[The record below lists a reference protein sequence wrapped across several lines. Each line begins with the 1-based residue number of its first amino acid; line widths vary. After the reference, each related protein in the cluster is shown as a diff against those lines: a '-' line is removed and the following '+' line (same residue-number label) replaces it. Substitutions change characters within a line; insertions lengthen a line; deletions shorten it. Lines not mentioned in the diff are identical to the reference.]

1 MSASIFFSLAFAHF
15 LAVISPGPDFFYIVK
30 TSLQKRLSYVLTAAL
45 AIGFGVFLHSM
56 FSVYAFRILYQIIP
70 NLYVF
75 IGSLGGIYLLYL
87 GISGLRNYKI
97 EELENSIPRKEEE
110 DLFKGF
116 REGLLVNVLNV
127 KAFIFFIS
135 LFGGIAE
142 KTSLNFQILI
152 SLYFFIATSLW
163 FMVLS
168 YFLKLGSRSILTKSV
183 QKKIVI
189 ISSVG
194 LIFVGIGLIIYV
206 WT

>member
-15 LAVISPGPDFFYIVK
+15 LAVISPGPDFFYVVK
-30 TSLQKRLSYVLTAAL
+30 TSLQKRLSYAL
-45 AIGFGVFLHSM
+45 IASFAIGFGVFLHSM

-75 IGSLGGIYLLYL
+75 IGSLGGMYLLYL
-87 GISGLRNYKI
+87 GISGLRNNEI
-97 EELENSIPRKEEE
+97 EELANSTQRKEEE
-110 DLFKGF
+110 NLFKGF
-116 REGLLVNVLNV
+116 REGLLVNALNV

-142 KTSLNFQILI
+142 KTSLNFQIFI
-152 SLYFFIATSLW
+152 SIYFFIATGIW

-168 YFLKLGSRSILTKSV
+168 FILNRGFKSLLNHSV
-183 QKKIVI
+183 QRAISK
-189 ISSVG
+189 ISSCFLIAIGFG
-194 LIFVGIGLIIYV
+194 LGVYV

>member
-1 MSASIFFSLAFAHF
+1 MSSSIFFSLAFAHF

-87 GISGLRNYKI
+87 GVSGLRNNEI

-142 KTSLNFQILI
+142 KTSLNFQIFI
-152 SLYFFIATSLW
+152 SLYFFLATSLW

-168 YFLKLGSRSILTKSV
+168 YFLKLGSRSMLTKSV

>member
-15 LAVISPGPDFFYIVK
+15 LAVISPGPDFFYVVK
-30 TSLQKRLSYVLTAAL
+30 TSLQKRLSYAL
-45 AIGFGVFLHSM
+45 IASFAIGFGVFLHSM
-56 FSVYAFRILYQIIP
+56 FSVYAFKILYQIIP

-75 IGSLGGIYLLYL
+75 IGSLGGMYLLYL
-87 GISGLRNYKI
+87 GISGLRNNEI
-97 EELENSIPRKEEE
+97 EELANSTQRKEEE
-110 DLFKGF
+110 NLFKGF
-116 REGLLVNVLNV
+116 REGLLVNALNV

-142 KTSLNFQILI
+142 KTSLEFQIFI
-152 SLYFFIATSLW
+152 SLYFFIATSIW
-163 FMVLS
+163 FMFLS
-168 YFLKLGSRSILTKSV
+168 YFLNLGSRSILTKSV

-189 ISSVG
+189 ISSIG

>member
-97 EELENSIPRKEEE
+97 EELENSIPKKEEE

>member
-1 MSASIFFSLAFAHF
+1 MIASIFFSLAFAHF

-30 TSLQKRLSYVLTAAL
+30 TSLQKRLSYALTAAL

-70 NLYVF
+70 NLYTF
-75 IGSLGGIYLLYL
+75 IGSLGGMYLLYL
-87 GISGLRNYKI
+87 GISGLRNNEI
-97 EELENSIPRKEEE
+97 EGLENSIQRKEGE
-110 DLFKGF
+110 DLLKGF
-116 REGLLVNVLNV
+116 REGLLVNVLNI

-142 KTSLNFQILI
+142 KTSLNFQIFI

-168 YFLKLGSRSILTKSV
+168 YFINLGSRSILTKSV

>member
-15 LAVISPGPDFFYIVK
+15 LAVISPGPDFFYVVK
-30 TSLQKRLSYVLTAAL
+30 TSLQKKLSYAFTAAL

-56 FSVYAFRILYQIIP
+56 FSVFAFKVLYQIIP

-97 EELENSIPRKEEE
+97 EELENSIPKKEEE

-142 KTSLNFQILI
+142 KTSLNFQIFI

>member
-1 MSASIFFSLAFAHF
+1 MSSSIFFSLAFAHF

-97 EELENSIPRKEEE
+97 EELENSIPKKEEE

>member
-1 MSASIFFSLAFAHF
+1 MSSSIFFSLAFAHF

-87 GISGLRNYKI
+87 GVSGLRNNEI

>member
-1 MSASIFFSLAFAHF
+1 MSSSIFFSLAFAHF
-15 LAVISPGPDFFYIVK
+15 LAVISPGPDFFYVVK
-30 TSLQKRLSYVLTAAL
+30 TSLQKKLSYAFTAAL

-56 FSVYAFRILYQIIP
+56 FSVFAFKVLYQIIP

-87 GISGLRNYKI
+87 GVSGLRNNEI

-142 KTSLNFQILI
+142 KTSLNFQIFI

>member
-1 MSASIFFSLAFAHF
+1 MSSSIFFSLAFAHF

-87 GISGLRNYKI
+87 GISGLKNNEI
-97 EELENSIPRKEEE
+97 EELENSFPRKEEE

-142 KTSLNFQILI
+142 KTSLNFQIFI
-152 SLYFFIATSLW
+152 SLYFFLATSLW

-168 YFLKLGSRSILTKSV
+168 YFLKLGSRSMLTKSV

>member
-56 FSVYAFRILYQIIP
+56 FSVFAFKVLYQIIP

-97 EELENSIPRKEEE
+97 EELENSIPKKEEE